1 MCIVEKKFLKDWEIY
16 LYGHIELTTGLYCG
30 VMTCQI
36 VLFALIN
43 ILLDTCLMNRYK
55 KRGGYEGH
63 RPPLLDVRK
72 DVLDHENEVR

>member
-1 MCIVEKKFLKDWEIY
+1 LKDWEIY